1 MVLIIYRKNMNHMD
15 TPIQQISTV
24 MQKVSE
30 SEKIK
35 VMREIEAKTEK
46 MVIHTL
52 KTGTIPDLIHLHN
65 GDNNS
70 IKNSNNNNNHKN
82 IDSSITEIQNI
93 MLSGANE
100 FKEKVGRNM
109 TYAEMRAMYG

>member
-1 MVLIIYRKNMNHMD
+1 MNHMD
-15 TPIQQISTV
+15 TPIQHISTV
-24 MQKVSE
+24 QQNVSE

-46 MVIHTL
+46 MVIHAL
-52 KTGTIPDLIHLHN
+52 KTGTIPDLIHPNSDIMNHI
-65 GDNNS
+65 NN
-70 IKNSNNNNNHKN
+70 KN

>member
-1 MVLIIYRKNMNHMD
+1 MNHTE
-15 TPIQQISTV
+15 TPIQISTV
-24 MQKVSE
+24 QQNVSE

-46 MVIHTL
+46 MVIHAL
-52 KTGTIPDLIHLHN
+52 KTGTIPDLIHPNSDIMNHK
-65 GDNNS
+65 NN
-70 IKNSNNNNNHKN
+70 KNNKN

>member
-1 MVLIIYRKNMNHMD
+1 MD
-15 TPIQQISTV
+15 TPIQHISTV
-24 MQKVSE
+24 QQNVSE

-46 MVIHTL
+46 MVIHAL
-52 KTGTIPDLIHLHN
+52 KTGTIPDLIHPNSDIMNHI
-65 GDNNS
+65 NN
-70 IKNSNNNNNHKN
+70 KN